1 MISLVVLS
9 FSCSFISVC
18 RFLSLCVSVVHS
30 VSIYLFLFFTP
41 LVPSFFHIPLPSL
54 FHTNCTISS
63 FFRSV
68 ILLYPSVVLSICVF
82 FYIFLIVIRF
92 CLLWFLLLLIWLLL
106 LYDVHS
112 FCLSV
117 VILSVCHT
125 FSVCCTFFCPSFC
138 FQSVIHSFVCR
149 SLLTVCICCS
159 FCLSQSI
166 FFCISIFLYLWLL
179 YFLIPLPSL
188 FLSVVHYFYL
198 LFFFC
203 LSVVL
208 FCLLF
213 CSFCHSFYLSLF
225 FNLSLI
231 LVSVILFYSSVS
243 DVLSFLSVFI
253 SVIRFASFFCLLF
266 SSLCLSLFSFHLSLF
281 SVCCYFFLSV

>member
-68 ILLYPSVVLSICVF
+68 ILLYPSVVLSVCVF
-82 FYIFLIVIRF
+82 FSIFLIVIRF

-166 FFCISIFLYLWLL
+166 FFCIF
-179 YFLIPLPSL
+179 IPLAPVLPYSFTISLSFCCSL
-188 FLSVVHYFYL
+188 FLSVVLFLSVCCPFL
-198 LFFFC
+198 L
-203 LSVVL
+203 VVL
-208 FCLLF
+208 FF
-213 CSFCHSFYLSLF
+213 
-225 FNLSLI
+225 
-231 LVSVILFYSSVS
+231 
-243 DVLSFLSVFI
+243 LSFFLLVFVFQSVTHSCVCYSFLFI
-253 SVIRFASFFCLLF
+253 CV
-266 SSLCLSLFSFHLSLF
+266 
-281 SVCCYFFLSV
+281 